1 MPIPELVGKY
11 NDPVFHQIKNAF
23 NQRSDDF
30 PVLMLPVRLE
40 TKFMKYSRVVKP
52 SVPGKGDVNTIIQ
65 QIYKLIFEVQILED
79 LIQEFQPGEAKEKD
93 VRALA
98 IFARKQK
105 QAQNE
110 VKKQFGDFQKKA
122 QQITGVVNKVKE
134 AERVDKI
141 VLRDAAGDLK
151 SVVRSFWIWEELST
165 IKSDLVDRVDELAK
179 AVERLKTPSLFVYEK
194 GKLYLDA
201 LEKLNKGIDAI
212 FVSDKINAASLD
224 KELNNIE
231 DRLGEL
237 DALAESP
244 DFRATEDMLKKIQ
257 SNISLIKRKH
267 KSGNVRLTNFKIGY
281 TGKKDLKREEYELR
295 KKINTLKK
303 KIDEETVPITRFRET
318 LKTFPVK
325 QLNPKIVKASFFI
338 AAKVKIGIKD
348 YRTLISV
355 QKELITLL
363 KDIHKHAQLPL
374 DGSLDEINKLKKNY
388 GVLKRQLLSFQA
400 ASKKIKVR
408 TPIEKRGVA
417 KLNTQLSGYIND
429 LRELEPGFKKLENQI
444 LAENKIKV
452 SSLSSVATRRS
463 ILNTRDIIVGNRE
476 KPPKQVLE
484 ELKNQLSKLQEK
496 IKTTSSSTILLPR
509 GEYNQLKSAYFSLRD
524 QVNNVLKANP
534 LPEAADAREDADRML
549 VTIENQ
555 ILDQLVD
562 VNNPRDRFYEDYRN
576 RVIFT
581 PRTEEVNE
589 LWVRIFPDDIAI
601 DNHDER
607 LTDNEEQ
614 AAKDYYYEVYSKPE
628 SEREAAKLGAWRA
641 VAVSLGV
648 RRAAYAIRSLEP
660 KEVTSGKIETIK
672 DELIDYLIEELG
684 FQKGKSRILTKSD
697 ATLKKLQLAFASAP
711 TRLKQL
717 VSPSHFTPCLKTKPT
732 LDSAISHFRN
742 LIESLES
749 WITSRTSA
757 LQKSQIEQLA
767 LLINESGKVIYEY
780 YKGHIKELNEPFKP
794 KLTFPAVQKKTKSW
808 DRAGFTEVLPDRFV
822 VITKR
827 GGQYQHIATG
837 KTVQKPLP
845 VSLDPSG
852 DQADY
857 FKHLP
862 NGDLEVPGEISW
874 MFDFNAAVDAGMGVK
889 IPLDKEDWEKGFDLV
904 MVYGVQNKDAAQSQE
919 LVDKLFTNHLY
930 SDGGLE
936 YLAAGTATNNTEQ
949 VKSPYRALDDDLDG
963 AFDLFFTQNPPAYV
977 NSFDDKNEL
986 DVSDGQFFKEALGLP
1001 ESLANFIRHHEKKD
1015 ICLGRAMNRALF
1027 NATLKYYFKVMIPNL
1042 MEDFDINQTMLF
1054 MLHHVSAL
1062 GTLPIFRVDNQPYG
1076 ILPVSPVDLFKSQ
1089 GTPQKGTEANYIK
1102 NLTLFLKQT
1111 KKGFESFREK
1121 PLHINSEQYK
1131 SNPQAEFL
1139 KVLGLEPF
1147 SKEFFFRFGVNAA
1160 NRWQDPDEKGDGF
1173 QVNWDYLEG
1182 AFTPGEIAYNYKQL
1196 LSGLGHTTQNTQ
1208 TNAISKSNIYKNRF
1222 TEGNFILGPLVQD
1235 ALLGEGPLAVTDKGK
1250 NYLEWI
1256 LDQNT
1261 LEKVT
1266 SLHFED
1272 LPKVDINGEEK
1283 TQYSVLMAMIRGA
1296 WVYDHGTYA
1305 RKAIEKIK
1313 NLDVPSL
1320 ERLLSSHIDLVTYRL
1335 DAWLIGLSDYR
1346 LRELRSA
1353 NPSGTYLGAYGFVH
1367 DLRRSGEMESVSKL
1381 PKGLESS
1388 NGQDV
1393 KKLQDSQGFIHGPSM
1408 NHAVTAAVL
1417 RAGYNSIKA
1426 KGDSNN
1432 ALSVNLSSA
1441 RVRKALH
1448 LLEGVGNGQET
1459 GALLGYQFERALHEK
1474 YEDDGG
1480 DPLEMDV
1487 YIYRLRRRFPT
1498 YSDSSVDPIDTSQS
1512 ESIKALNVIDG
1523 LALIDH
1529 VEQHLTD
1536 AGFWNPDLTFVENII
1551 NDNVSPV
1558 QFKGFPWGLASQL
1571 PNPAAPGTGSTP
1583 QLERKKIRAIVHELD
1598 NIADAIDALGDLITA
1613 EGVYQLVRGNHVR
1626 ASAVLNA
1633 ISEGQVPL
1641 DPEIIKTFRQGIMV
1655 TQRALLQIPVITNSN
1670 SPWVGVELSP
1680 RSKAEPSLNHWLA
1693 SKIGDPDQ
1701 VSWKAVYGDTQTAI
1715 SLSDLGMQPIDLVL
1729 LVTSGGDE
1737 SLGELQARCI
1747 DYLRING
1754 ATVEDDILI
1763 YFNEAASTSTLSFG
1777 EIISMLQHLGKVIG
1791 AARGTD
1797 ARDYRIPEDDLN
1809 FGPEAAGLDLN
1820 DLTIRIN
1827 TALNDYQDLLNS
1839 LSPFE
1844 SSKTSYSP
1852 VEHELAIDSL
1862 KALANFG
1869 FSGFYPTNPDEDVL
1883 SLAQRILSAKG
1894 KMMENIAFAQAQLN
1908 ELEFEID
1915 QSKWISFASEFS
1927 TKFFGSG
1934 FKIVPK
1940 ISLSNEVDL
1949 NGQLSMARSEGPL
1962 RHQSEIQLQDWWS
1975 GISLVRNRLGYLET
1989 VSILGEVLH
1998 NDQISFQPI
2007 QLPFDLNNLPPIT
2020 ERDYWLGAEFP
2031 ESYIPDGDRLSLLIF
2046 GKENLQ
2052 PTCCGLFLDEWME
2065 IIPDPKET
2073 TGIAFHFNQP
2083 DSRAPQSLL
2092 LAVPPEKRGTWDFEE
2107 LALCVEEAFHLAK
2120 LRAVEPD
2127 QVDKS
2132 MFSQILPATATLAF
2146 GDDEFARKL
2155 AESDEDETN
2164 DGTSGSDALGYF
2176 IDYTSVNVGYEPEE

>member
-1 MPIPELVGKY
+1 MAIPELVGKY

-30 PVLMLPVRLE
+30 PILMLPVRLE
-40 TKFMKYSRVVKP
+40 TKFMKYSRLVKP
-52 SVPGKGDVNTIIQ
+52 SVPGKGDANTIIQ
-65 QIYKLIFEVQILED
+65 LVYKLIYEVQILED
-79 LIQEFQPGEAKEKD
+79 AIIEFQPSEDEEKEKKAT
-93 VRALA
+93 V
-98 IFARKQK
+98 IFARKEK
-105 QAQNE
+105 QAKNQL
-110 VKKQFGDFQKKA
+110 KKNFADFQKETER
-122 QQITGVVNKVKE
+122 ITGLVNKIKE
-134 AERVDKI
+134 AERADKL
-141 VLRDAAGDLK
+141 VLRHAAGDLK
-151 SVVRSFWIWEELST
+151 SVIQPFWIW
-165 IKSDLVDRVDELAK
+165 DELAPTKASLMDRVEELVK
-179 AVERLKTPSLFVYEK
+179 AVERLKTPSRFVYEK

-201 LEKLNKGIDAI
+201 LEKLNKSIDGI
-212 FVSDKINAASLD
+212 FVSNKINAATLD
-224 KELNNIE
+224 KELKNIE
-231 DRLGEL
+231 DRLSEM
-237 DALAESP
+237 DALADAP
-244 DFRATEDMLKKIQ
+244 DFRATEDMIKKIQ

-295 KKINTLKK
+295 KKINSLKE
-303 KIDEETVPITRFRET
+303 KIDQETVPVVRFRET
-318 LKTFPVK
+318 LKTFPIK

-355 QKELITLL
+355 QKELITQL

-388 GVLKRQLLSFQA
+388 GVLKKQLLSFQA
-400 ASKKIKVR
+400 ASRKIR
-408 TPIEKRGVA
+408 TKTPLEKRGIA
-417 KLNTQLSGYIND
+417 KLNTQLSGYLKD
-429 LRELEPGFKKLENQI
+429 MQELEPGFKKLENQI
-444 LAENKIKV
+444 LAENKIKI
-452 SSLSSVATRRS
+452 SSLSSLATRRS
-463 ILNTRDIIVGNRE
+463 IVNARDVIVANRE
-476 KPPKQVLE
+476 KPPKQALE
-484 ELKNQLSKLQEK
+484 DLKSQLSQLQEK
-496 IKTTSSSTILLPR
+496 IKTTASSTILLPR

-534 LPEAADAREDADRML
+534 LPEAEGARAEADRML
-549 VTIENQ
+549 VSIENQ

-562 VNNPRDRFYEDYRN
+562 INDPRDRFYEDYRN

-614 AAKDYYYEVYSKPE
+614 AAKDFYYEVYSKPE
-628 SEREAAKLGAWRA
+628 SERESAKLGAWRA

-648 RRAAYAIRSLEP
+648 RRAAYAIRALEP
-660 KEVTSGKIETIK
+660 KEIVTGKIEKIK
-672 DELIDYLIEELG
+672 DELKDYLIEELG
-684 FQKGKSRILTKSD
+684 YVKNKSRLQPKSD
-697 ATLKKLQLAFASAP
+697 SKLKKLEEAFASAP
-711 TRLKQL
+711 LRIKKLL
-717 VSPSHFTPCLKTKPT
+717 ASSHFTPCLETKGT
-732 LDSAISHFRN
+732 LDIAISYFRQ

-767 LLINESGKVIYEY
+767 LQINELGKIIYEY
-780 YKGHIKELNEPFKP
+780 YKDHLKELNEPFKP
-794 KLTFPAVQKKTKSW
+794 ALTFPNVPKKTKSW

-827 GGQYQHIATG
+827 GDQYQHIATG
-837 KTVQKPLP
+837 KTIQKPLP

-862 NGDLEVPGEISW
+862 NGDLEVPGEINW
-874 MFDFNAAVDAGMGVK
+874 MFDFNAAVEAGMAVK
-889 IPLDKEDWEKGFDLV
+889 IPLDKDDWDKGFDLV
-904 MVYGVQNKDAAQSQE
+904 MVYGVQNKDANQSQE
-919 LVDKLFTNHLY
+919 LLNKLFINHLY
-930 SDGGLE
+930 SEGGLE
-936 YLAAGTATNNTEQ
+936 YLAAGTATNNTDQ

-963 AFDLFFTQNPPAYV
+963 AFDLFFASNPPKYV
-977 NSFDDKNEL
+977 DSFDDKDEL
-986 DVSDGQFFKEALGLP
+986 EVPDGQFFKEALGLP
-1001 ESLANFIRHHEKKD
+1001 ESLANYIRNHDKKD

-1042 MEDFDINQTMLF
+1042 MQDFDINQTMLF

-1076 ILPVSPVDLFKSQ
+1076 IVPVSPVELFKSQ
-1089 GTPQKGTEANYIK
+1089 GSTAKGTEANYIK

-1111 KKGFESFREK
+1111 KKGFENFRDK
-1121 PLHINSEQYK
+1121 PLHINSDQYK
-1131 SNPQAEFL
+1131 ANPQAEFL

-1147 SKEFFFRFGVNAA
+1147 SKEFFYRFGVNAA
-1160 NRWQDPDEKGDGF
+1160 NRWQDPDEEGEGF

-1182 AFTPGEIAYNYKQL
+1182 AFTPGEVAYNYKQL
-1196 LSGLGHTTQNTQ
+1196 LSGLGHTTTNTQ

-1235 ALLGEGPLAVTDKGK
+1235 EQLGQGPLAVTDKGK

-1272 LPKVDINGEEK
+1272 LPKVEIDGEEK

-1305 RKAIEKIK
+1305 RKALEKIK
-1313 NLDVPSL
+1313 NLDVSTL

-1335 DAWLIGLSDYR
+1335 DAWLTGLSDYR
-1346 LRELRSA
+1346 LRELRSE

-1367 DLRRSGEMESVSKL
+1367 DLRRSEEMESVPKL

-1393 KKLQDSQGFIHGPSM
+1393 KKLPDSQGFIHGPSM

-1432 ALSVNLSSA
+1432 ALSVNLTSA

-1474 YEDDGG
+1474 YEDGSG
-1480 DPLEMDV
+1480 NPLEMDV
-1487 YIYRLRRRFPT
+1487 YIYRLRRKFPT
-1498 YSDSSVDPIDTSQS
+1498 YSDSSVDPTDTTQS
-1512 ESIKALNVIDG
+1512 ESIKALNVVDG

-1529 VEQHLTD
+1529 VEKHLTD
-1536 AGFWNPDLTFVENII
+1536 AGLWNPDLTFVDNII
-1551 NDNVSPV
+1551 NDSVSPV

-1571 PNPAAPGTGSTP
+1571 PNPAAPSTGSTAE
-1583 QLERKKIRAIVHELD
+1583 LERKKIRAIVHELD
-1598 NIADAIDALGDLITA
+1598 NIADAIDALGDLVTA

-1633 ISEGQVPL
+1633 ISEGKVPL
-1641 DPEIIKTFRQGIMV
+1641 DPEIIKTFRQGVMV
-1655 TQRALLQIPVITNSN
+1655 TQRALLQIPVIQNSS
-1670 SPWVGVELSP
+1670 SPWVGVEASP

-1693 SKIGDPDQ
+1693 SKIGDPEL
-1701 VSWKAVYGDTQTAI
+1701 VAWKASFGDTSTSI
-1715 SLSDLGMQPIDLVL
+1715 SLSDLGMQPIDLVP
-1729 LVTSGGDE
+1729 LVTSGGDD

-1747 DYLRING
+1747 DYLRQNG
-1754 ATVEDDILI
+1754 ATSEDDISI
-1763 YFNEAASTSTLSFG
+1763 QFNEASSSSTLSFG
-1777 EIISMLQHLGKVIG
+1777 EIVSMLQHLGKVIG
-1791 AARGTD
+1791 SARAAD
-1797 ARDYRIPEDDLN
+1797 ARDYRIAEDDLN
-1809 FGPEAAGLDLN
+1809 FGPEAAGVDLTDLN
-1820 DLTIRIN
+1820 TRIT
-1827 TALNDYQDLLNS
+1827 TAISDYQNLLDS

-1844 SSKTSYSP
+1844 ASKTSYSSS
-1852 VEHELAIDSL
+1852 ENDLAIDSL
-1862 KALANFG
+1862 KALSNFG
-1869 FSGFYPTNPDEDVL
+1869 FSGFYPVDPAEDVL
-1883 SLAQRILSAKG
+1883 SLAQRILSAKV
-1894 KMMENIAFAQAQLN
+1894 KMAENITFAQAQLS

-1915 QSKWISFASEFS
+1915 QGKWISFASEFS

-1940 ISLSNEVDL
+1940 ITLSNESDL
-1949 NGQLSMARSEGPL
+1949 SGQLSMHRSESPL
-1962 RHQSEIQLQDWWS
+1962 RHQNEAQLQDWWS

-1998 NDQISFQPI
+1998 DDQISFQPV
-2007 QLPFDLNNLPPIT
+2007 QLPFDLNNLPPIA

-2031 ESYIPDGDRLSLLIF
+2031 DSYIPDGDRLSLLIF

-2052 PTCCGLFLDEWME
+2052 ANCCSLFLDEWME

-2107 LALCVEEAFHLAK
+2107 LALCVEEAFQLAK

-2132 MFSQILPATATLAF
+2132 MFSQVLPATATLAF

-2155 AESDEDETN
+2155 AASDEDETN
-2164 DGTSGSDALGYF
+2164 DGSSGGDALGYF
-2176 IDYTSVNVGYEPEE
+2176 IDYTSVNVGYESEE

>member
-11 NDPVFHQIKNAF
+11 NDPIFHQIKNAF

-40 TKFMKYSRVVKP
+40 TKFMKYSRVLKP

-65 QIYKLIFEVQILED
+65 QLYKLIFDVRILED
-79 LIQEFQPGEAKEKD
+79 SIQEFQTSEEKEG
-93 VRALA
+93 VRAQA
-98 IFARKQK
+98 IFGRKQK
-105 QAQNE
+105 QAQNQ
-110 VKKQFGDFQKKA
+110 VKKQFGDFQKEV
-122 QQITGVVNKVKE
+122 QRITGLVNKIKE
-134 AERVDKI
+134 AERVDKV

-151 SVVRSFWIWEELST
+151 SVVQSFWIW
-165 IKSDLVDRVDELAK
+165 DELATTKSGLTDRIDELVK

-194 GKLYLDA
+194 GKLYLGA
-201 LEKLNKGIDAI
+201 LEKLHKSIDAI
-212 FVSDKINAASLD
+212 FVSNKINAATLD
-224 KELNNIE
+224 KELKNIE
-231 DRLGEL
+231 DRLDEL
-237 DALAESP
+237 DALADSP
-244 DFRATEDMLKKIQ
+244 DFRATDDMLKKIQ

-348 YRTLISV
+348 YRSLISV

-374 DGSLDEINKLKKNY
+374 DGTLDEINKLKKNY
-388 GVLKRQLLSFQA
+388 GVLKKQLLSFQA
-400 ASKKIKVR
+400 ASKKIKPR
-408 TPIEKRGVA
+408 TPIEKRGIS
-417 KLNTQLSGYIND
+417 KLNTQLRGYLND
-429 LRELEPGFKKLENQI
+429 MRELEPGFKKLENQI
-444 LAENKIKV
+444 LAENKLKA
-452 SSLSSVATRRS
+452 SSLSSIATRRS
-463 ILNTRDIIVGNRE
+463 ILNTRDVIVNTRE

-484 ELKNQLSKLQEK
+484 NLKSQLSQLQEK
-496 IKTTSSSTILLPR
+496 IKTTASSTILLPR

-534 LPEAADAREDADRML
+534 LPEAADTQVEADRML

-581 PRTEEVNE
+581 PRTEEVTE

-628 SEREAAKLGAWRA
+628 SERESAKLGAWRA
-641 VAVSLGV
+641 AAVSLGV
-648 RRAAYAIRSLEP
+648 RRAAYAIRALEP
-660 KEVTSGKIETIK
+660 KEIATGNIEKIK
-672 DELIDYLIEELG
+672 DELFDFLVEELG
-684 FQKGKSRILTKSD
+684 YQKRKSRALTKSD
-697 ATLKKLQLAFASAP
+697 ATIKKLELAFASAP
-711 TRLKQL
+711 QRLKQL
-717 VSPSHFTPCLKTKPT
+717 ISASHFTPCLETKGT
-732 LDSAISHFRN
+732 LDIAISHFRH
-742 LIESLES
+742 LLTSLES
-749 WITSRTSA
+749 WITARTSA

-767 LLINESGKVIYEY
+767 LLINESGKIIYEY
-780 YKGHIKELNEPFKP
+780 YKDHLKELNQPFKSA
-794 KLTFPAVQKKTKSW
+794 LTFPNVPKKTKSW

-827 GGQYQHIATG
+827 GDQYQHIATG

-874 MFDFNAAVDAGMGVK
+874 MFDFNAAVDAGMGIK
-889 IPLDKEDWEKGFDLV
+889 IPLDKDDWEQGFDLV
-904 MVYGVQNKDAAQSQE
+904 MAYGVKNKDAIQSQA
-919 LVDKLFTNHLY
+919 LINKLFTNHLY

-936 YLAAGTATNNTEQ
+936 YLAAGTATNNTDQ

-963 AFDLFFTQNPPAYV
+963 AFDLFFAQNPPSYV
-977 NSFDDKNEL
+977 NSFDDKFEL
-986 DVSDGQFFKEALGLP
+986 DVSDGQFFKEALGIP
-1001 ESLANFIRHHEKKD
+1001 ESLANDIRHHDKKD

-1062 GTLPIFRVDNQPYG
+1062 GTLPVFRVDNQPYG

-1089 GTPQKGTEANYIK
+1089 GSTQKGTESNYIK

-1111 KKGFESFREK
+1111 KKGFENFREK
-1121 PLHINSEQYK
+1121 PLHINSDQYK

-1147 SKEFFFRFGVNAA
+1147 SKEFFYRFGVNAA
-1160 NRWQDPDEKGDGF
+1160 NRWQDPDEEGEGF

-1196 LSGLGHTTQNTQ
+1196 LSGLGHTSQNTQ

-1235 ALLGEGPLAVTDKGK
+1235 EQLGEGPLAVTDKGK

-1266 SLHFED
+1266 GLHFED
-1272 LPKVDINGEEK
+1272 LPKVEIDGEEK

-1296 WVYDHGTYA
+1296 WVYDHGVYA
-1305 RKAIEKIK
+1305 KKALEKIK
-1313 NLDVPSL
+1313 NLDVPTL

-1335 DAWLIGLSDYR
+1335 DAWLTGLSDYR
-1346 LRELRSA
+1346 LRELRRGNS
-1353 NPSGTYLGAYGFVH
+1353 SGTYLGAYGFVH
-1367 DLRRSGEMESVSKL
+1367 DLRRSEEMESVPKL
-1381 PKGLESS
+1381 PEGLESS

-1393 KKLQDSQGFIHGPSM
+1393 KKLPDSQGFIHGPSM
-1408 NHAVTAAVL
+1408 NHAVAAAVL

-1432 ALSVNLSSA
+1432 ALSVNLTSA

-1474 YEDDGG
+1474 YQDDGG
-1480 DPLEMDV
+1480 NPLEMDV
-1487 YIYRLRRRFPT
+1487 YIYRLRRKFPT
-1498 YSDSSVDPIDTSQS
+1498 YSDSSVDPTDTTQS
-1512 ESIKALNVIDG
+1512 ESIKALNVVDG

-1529 VEQHLTD
+1529 VEKHLTD
-1536 AGFWNPDLTFVENII
+1536 AGLWNPDLTFVDNII

-1558 QFKGFPWGLASQL
+1558 QFKGFPWVLASQL
-1571 PNPAAPGTGSTP
+1571 PNPAAPSTGSTP

-1598 NIADAIDALGDLITA
+1598 NIADAIDALGDLVTA

-1626 ASAVLNA
+1626 ASAVLNS
-1633 ISEGQVPL
+1633 ISEGKVPL
-1641 DPEIIKTFRQGIMV
+1641 DPEIIKTFRQGVMV
-1655 TQRALLQIPVITNSN
+1655 TQRALLQIPVISNSN
-1670 SPWVGVELSP
+1670 TPWVGVEVSP

-1693 SKIGDPDQ
+1693 SKIGDPDL

-1747 DYLRING
+1747 DYLRQND
-1754 ATVEDDILI
+1754 ASEEDDISI
-1763 YFNEAASTSTLSFG
+1763 NFNEASSSSALSFG
-1777 EIISMLQHLGKVIG
+1777 EIISLLQHLGKVIG
-1791 AARGTD
+1791 GARGAD
-1797 ARDYRIPEDDLN
+1797 ARDYRIAEDEMN
-1809 FGPEAAGLDLN
+1809 FGPEAAGI
-1820 DLTIRIN
+1820 DLTDLSARIN
-1827 TALNDYQDLLNS
+1827 TSLNDYQDLLDT
-1839 LSPFE
+1839 LAPFE

-1852 VEHELAIDSL
+1852 SEKELAIDSL
-1862 KALANFG
+1862 KALSSFG
-1869 FSGFYPTNPDEDVL
+1869 FSGFYPVNPDEDIL
-1883 SLAQRILSAKG
+1883 SLAQRIISAKA
-1894 KMMENIAFAQAQLN
+1894 KMIENISFAQAQLS

-1915 QSKWISFASEFS
+1915 QGKWISFAAEFS

-1934 FKIVPK
+1934 FKLVPK
-1940 ISLSNEVDL
+1940 IGISNEADL
-1949 NGQLSMARSEGPL
+1949 NGQLNMPRPEGPL
-1962 RHQSEIQLQDWWS
+1962 RHKTEAQLQDWWS

-1998 NDQISFQPI
+1998 DEQVSFQPV
-2007 QLPFDLNNLPPIT
+2007 QLPFDLNNLPPVS

-2031 ESYIPDGDRLSLLIF
+2031 ESYTSDGDRLSLLIF

-2052 PTCCGLFLDEWME
+2052 ATCCGLFLDEWME

-2107 LALCVEEAFHLAK
+2107 LALCVEEAFQLAK

-2132 MFSQILPATATLAF
+2132 MFSQVLPATAALAF

-2155 AESDEDETN
+2155 AASDEDETN
-2164 DGTSGSDALGYF
+2164 DGSSGSDALGLF